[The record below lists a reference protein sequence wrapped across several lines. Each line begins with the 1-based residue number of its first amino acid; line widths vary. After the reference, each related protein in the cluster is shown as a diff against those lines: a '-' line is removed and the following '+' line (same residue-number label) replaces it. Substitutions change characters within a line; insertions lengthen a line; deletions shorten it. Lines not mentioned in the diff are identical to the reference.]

1 MTNSGVLRSLLLLAA
16 VVFTGGTEMSLAHEH
31 TAGKTVVITG
41 ANRGIGLE
49 FARQYASDG
58 WTVIGTAR
66 SPDRADDLKD
76 LDVEILQLDVT
87 VPANVDTFAA
97 ALEGRPVDLL
107 INNAGFLARG
117 GGIDDVDID
126 NYTQMLMVNAV
137 GPVRVTQALMPQLRE
152 GQGKQVINI
161 TSQLA
166 SIGHNESGGYYGYR
180 ESKTALNMFTRTLAA
195 ELGPEG
201 FICVALHPG
210 WVQTDMGGAGA
221 TLTPEE
227 SVSSMRTVI
236 DGLTADDNGG
246 YRSYTGETVAW

>member
-1 MTNSGVLRSLLLLAA
+1 MTDSRVLRSLLVIAA
-16 VVFTGGTEMSLAHEH
+16 ILFTCGTDMSFAQGH

-66 SPDRADDLKD
+66 SPDRADDLKG
-76 LDVEILQLDVT
+76 LDVEVLQLDVT
-87 VPANVDTFAA
+87 VPASVDAFAA
-97 ALEGRPVDLL
+97 ALEGRSVDLL

-117 GGIDDVDID
+117 DGIDDVEID
-126 NYTQMLMVNAV
+126 DYTQMLMVNAV
-137 GPVRVTQALMPQLRE
+137 GPVRVTQALMLQLRD
-152 GQGKQVINI
+152 GQGKKVINI

-166 SIGHNESGGYYGYR
+166 SIGRNESGGYYGYR

-227 SVSSMRTVI
+227 SVSSMRAVI
-236 DGLTADDNGG
+236 DGLTADDNGE

>member
-1 MTNSGVLRSLLLLAA
+1 MTDSRVLRSLLVLAA
-16 VVFTGGTEMSLAHEH
+16 VVFTCGTEISFAHDH
-31 TAGKTVVITG
+31 TASKTVVITG

-66 SPDRADDLKD
+66 SPDRADDLKG

-87 VPANVDTFAA
+87 VPASVDAFAA
-97 ALEGRPVDLL
+97 ALEGRSVDLL

-117 GGIDDVDID
+117 GGIDDVEID
-126 NYTQMLMVNAV
+126 NYTQMLMVNSV

-152 GQGKQVINI
+152 GQRKKVINI

-166 SIGHNESGGYYGYR
+166 SIAQNESGGYYGYR

-201 FICVALHPG
+201 FICVAVHPG

-227 SVSSMRTVI
+227 SVSSMRAVI
-236 DGLTADDNGG
+236 DGLTADDNGE